1 MAKRPLPRM
10 RGKVEL
16 SFSTESITSGGSN
29 DAWLNQLAVKTPR
42 SPLWAAVTA

>member
-1 MAKRPLPRM
+1 M

-42 SPLWAAVTA
+42 SPSWVAVTA